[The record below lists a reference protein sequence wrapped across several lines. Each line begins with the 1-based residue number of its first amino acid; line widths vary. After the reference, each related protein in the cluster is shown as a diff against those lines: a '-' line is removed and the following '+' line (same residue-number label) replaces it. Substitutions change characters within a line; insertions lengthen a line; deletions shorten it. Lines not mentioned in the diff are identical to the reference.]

1 MKIRFQADA
10 DFNEDIVAGILRRE
24 LRVDFRTAGQAGL
37 RGLDDFQAL
46 AMAAKEGRVLVSHDR
61 KTMPRHFADFI
72 QGNTSPGLFIVSQKA
87 DLLSV
92 IEALICVWAA
102 SEAEEWVDTIC
113 TIPLG

>member
-1 MKIRFQADA
+1 MKIRFPADA

-24 LRVDFRTAGQAGL
+24 SRVDFRTAGQAGL
-37 RGLDDFQAL
+37 RGLDDLQAL
-46 AMAAKEGRVLVSHDR
+46 AMAAKEGR
-61 KTMPRHFADFI
+61 KTMPRQFADFI

-113 TIPLG
+113 TIPFG

>member
-1 MKIRFQADA
+1 
-10 DFNEDIVAGILRRE
+10 
-24 LRVDFRTAGQAGL
+24 
-37 RGLDDFQAL
+37 
-46 AMAAKEGRVLVSHDR
+46 
-61 KTMPRHFADFI
+61 MPRQFADFI

-113 TIPLG
+113 TIPFG